1 MFNRYSL
8 AGQEVNDAERWDHS
22 SRGLMT
28 DLQGIDE
35 TSDFASYPSHPSG
48 ATLKP
53 RVVMFGNTY
62 YRVVSSF
69 VAVTNPERSR
79 GTFATVPTGAIIE
92 TESDLEEPGLIE
104 IRIRNQSLWA
114 FARDIQERSERLVE
128 VAR

>member
-1 MFNRYSL
+1 
-8 AGQEVNDAERWDHS
+8 
-22 SRGLMT
+22 
-28 DLQGIDE
+28 
-35 TSDFASYPSHPSG
+35 
-48 ATLKP
+48 
-53 RVVMFGNTY
+53 MFGNTY

-92 TESDLEEPGLIE
+92 TERDLEEPGLIE

-114 FARDIQERSERLVE
+114 FARDIQERSERLIE